1 MSIIIDPTLSTT
13 NFSEIIKI
21 CKENSKEVVIT
32 CLSPM
37 QKEYL
42 EKRVS
47 NVVKCVGINWPIEER
62 PKLSEIYSYWDK
74 LEEAKEAKFKPW
86 PNIFPYEINVA
97 KIYRYHLLQW
107 WDLFLLVNRVLNDE
121 LSIWKDKNLISIGKS
136 QIFFAS
142 IDNVITNKK
151 VSLQK
156 IYVKIE
162 KKKKLISFSKKLFN
176 ILVDETSLWFYQYI
190 RNKKIFYIDKHRQ
203 TLPLFSSL
211 KAQTNIKFFT
221 EPYSIISKR
230 LFNNSYQV
238 RIEEVT
244 NKLSEKMIYLFSK
257 YPLNSN
263 KFWEE
268 STLKYFINSLQFIV
282 KNEIIVGFYI
292 WKNFDKIKPNAA
304 LCINWIGN
312 THQFINSWCRANS
325 KPFMVLQHGIHSGGV
340 ISPDERKIDAAIFFC
355 WGEEMKKSYINA
367 YPENRKK
374 CIRIV
379 GNPVYK
385 KLTNSSQPPNTELL
399 SKNRQSY
406 QILIAPT
413 APMLLFRDYEKIFW
427 DEIEM
432 AIIKIPEIKWSLK
445 FHNLYF
451 FKDEV
456 EDRFKKLG
464 VDIIKEGNIFDAMKN
479 CQLVVTNI
487 STVALDTMV
496 MQKPVIIFNLLNQP
510 ELFSKF
516 GAGIIIKEKATFCKE
531 LEKLIKKGCCDSELL
546 KRQEKFLDAFNRPNA
561 VNNIVDL
568 LDKTI

>member
-1 MSIIIDPTLSTT
+1 MAIIIDPTLSTT

-21 CKENSKEVVIT
+21 CKENPKEVVIT

-47 NVVKCVGINWPIEER
+47 NIVKCVGTDWSIEER
-62 PKLSEIYSYWDK
+62 LQLSETCSYWNK

-97 KIYRYHLLQW
+97 KIYQYHLIRW
-107 WDLFLLVNRVLNDE
+107 WALFLLVNRVLNDE

-136 QIFFAS
+136 KIFFAS

-176 ILVDETSLWFYQYI
+176 ILVDETSLWFHQYI

-268 STLKYFINSLQFIV
+268 STLKDFINCLQFIV
-282 KNEIIVGFYI
+282 KNEILVGFYI

-312 THQFINSWCRANS
+312 THQFIKSWCRANN
-325 KPFMVLQHGIHSGGV
+325 KHFMVLQHGIQSGGCV
-340 ISPDERKIDAAIFFC
+340 GFAENKIDSDMFLC
-355 WGEEMKKSYINA
+355 WGEEMKKSFISA
-367 YPENRKK
+367 FPENREK
-374 CIRIV
+374 CIKIV
-379 GNPVYK
+379 GNPVYE
-385 KLTNSSQPPNTELL
+385 KLTHSNQPPNTELL

-406 QILIAPT
+406 QILIAPSDF
-413 APMLLFRDYEKIFW
+413 PILFRDYEKIFW
-427 DEIEM
+427 DEIEI
-432 AIIKIPEIKWSLK
+432 AIIKFPEINWSIKL
-445 FHNLYF
+445 HNLYS

-456 EDRFKKLG
+456 KDRFKKLG
-464 VDIIKEGNIFDAMKN
+464 VDIIKEGNIFAAMKH
-479 CQLVVTNI
+479 CHLVVTNV
-487 STVALDTMV
+487 STAALDAMV
-496 MQKPVIIFNLLNQP
+496 MQKSVITFNLFNQS
-510 ELFSKF
+510 ERFSEF
-516 GAGIIIKEKATFCKE
+516 GAGIIIKEKGMFCKE

-546 KRQEKFLDAFNRPNA
+546 KRQEKFLNAFNKPNA